1 MLRCARN
8 GDLVSLHPPAM
19 KHWFKDQ
26 HFRSLLKNSGYLA
39 MSRGIAAICSLAT
52 LALAGRGLGVMLFGM
67 LILITSYTRAAS
79 GIAKFQSWQ
88 LIVRYGGQGLAAGN
102 AEQFKS
108 STGFA
113 AALDILSGVVGM
125 IGAVLLLPFIAA
137 WVGIDQQYLWLAM
150 LYCTLLPTMGAASP
164 NGVLRTLDRFDLI
177 SWSSTLTPIS
187 RAVLA
192 ALAFLAHAPLSVYVG
207 IWFLTDLA
215 GDMYQWFLA
224 WRELRRH
231 GLHSGIRPTLNPTD
245 LPGAWRFA
253 IQINLA
259 TGVQTI
265 WGPIARLAVGGLLG
279 ATGAALFRIASS
291 LADSAQKPADLLGKA
306 FYPEIVRMDL
316 KSKKPWKLMLR
327 SSALATGIAA
337 LGVLILVIGGKPLI
351 GLLFGKDFLGAYE
364 PLMVLML
371 VPVLGVLSFPLAPM
385 LYALGKA
392 GGPLRA
398 KLIASV
404 VFFLSLGP
412 LSLAWGV
419 VGAAIAF
426 VLASAVNLAVMMLQ
440 IAREYRRLR
449 AA

>member
-1 MLRCARN
+1 
-8 GDLVSLHPPAM
+8 M
-19 KHWFKDQ
+19 KHWFRDQ
-26 HFRSLLKNSGYLA
+26 HFRSLLKNTSYLA
-39 MSRGIAAICSLAT
+39 ISRGIAAVCSLAT
-52 LALAGRGLGVMLFGM
+52 LAMAGRGLGVLLFGM

-79 GIAKFQSWQ
+79 GLAKFQSWQ

-102 AEQFKS
+102 PEQFKS

-113 AALDILSGVVGM
+113 AALDILSGVIGM
-125 IGAVLLLPFIAA
+125 IIAVALLPFIANL
-137 WVGIDQQYLWLAM
+137 VGISQQYLWLAM

-192 ALAFLAHAPLSVYVG
+192 LVAFISHAPLTVYVA
-207 IWFLTDLA
+207 IWFVTDLA

-231 GLHSGIRPTLNPTD
+231 DLHVGLRPTLRPTD
-245 LPGAWRFA
+245 LPGAWKFA

-259 TGVQTI
+259 VGVQTV

-316 KSKKPWKLMLR
+316 RTKKPWKLMFR
-327 SSALATGIAA
+327 SAALATAIAA

-351 GLLFGKDFLGAYE
+351 GLLFGKDFLGAYA

-392 GGPLRA
+392 GAPLRA
-398 KLIASV
+398 KIAASL
-404 VFFLSLGP
+404 VFFI
-412 LSLAWGV
+412 SLAPLCWAFGV
-419 VGAAIAF
+419 MGAAIAF
-426 VLASAVNLAVMMLQ
+426 VLANAVNVGIMIVQ
-440 IAREYRRLR
+440 VSGHYRRLR
-449 AA
+449 HT

>member
-1 MLRCARN
+1 
-8 GDLVSLHPPAM
+8 M
-19 KHWFKDQ
+19 KHWFEDQ
-26 HFRSLLKNSGYLA
+26 HFRSLLKNSSYLA
-39 MSRGIAAICSLAT
+39 ISRGVAAICSLAS
-52 LALAGRGLGVMLFGM
+52 LAMAGRGLGVLLFGT

-88 LIVRYGGQGLAAGN
+88 LIVRYGGQGLAAGDP
-102 AEQFKS
+102 EQFKS

-113 AALDILSGVVGM
+113 AALDILSGIVGM
-125 IGAVLLLPFIAA
+125 IAAVLLLPIVAGL
-137 WVGIDQQYLWLAM
+137 VGIDPQYWWLAM

-187 RAVLA
+187 RAILITA
-192 ALAFLAHAPLSVYVG
+192 AFMLGAPLPVYVA
-207 IWFLTDLA
+207 IWFITDLI
-215 GDMYQWFLA
+215 GDLYQWFLA

-231 GLHSGIRPTLNPTD
+231 DLHVGIRPTLKPTD

-253 IQINLA
+253 IQINLT
-259 TGVQTI
+259 TGVQTV

-279 ATGAALFRIASS
+279 PVGAALFRIASS

-316 KSKKPWKLMLR
+316 KSKQPWRLMLR
-327 SSALATGIAA
+327 SAALATAVA
-337 LGVLILVIGGKPLI
+337 VVAVLILVLGGKPLI
-351 GLLFGKDFLGAYE
+351 ELLFGKAFLGAYE
-364 PLMVLML
+364 PLMVLMV
-371 VPVLGVLSFPLAPM
+371 VPILGVLSFPLAPM

-398 KLIASV
+398 KLIASA
-404 VFFLSLGP
+404 VFFISLAP
-412 LSLAWGV
+412 LSLALGV

-426 VLASAVNLAVMMLQ
+426 VLASAVNVVVMMLQ
-440 IAREYRRLR
+440 LAGHYRRLR
-449 AA
+449 TT

>member
-1 MLRCARN
+1 
-8 GDLVSLHPPAM
+8 M

-26 HFRSLLKNSGYLA
+26 HLRSLLKNSSYLA
-39 MSRGIAAICSLAT
+39 VSRGIAAVCGIAT
-52 LALAGRGLGVMLFGM
+52 FAFAGRGLGVLLFGT
-67 LILITSYTRAAS
+67 LILITSYTKAAS

-102 AEQFKS
+102 PEQFKS

-113 AALDILSGVVGM
+113 AALDVLSGVAGM
-125 IGAVLLLPFIAA
+125 IVAVALLPFIAP
-137 WVGIDQQYLWLAM
+137 WVGIDPKYLWLGM
-150 LYCTLLPTMGAASP
+150 LYCALLPTMGAASP

-187 RAVLA
+187 RAILA
-192 ALAFLAHAPLSVYVG
+192 AAAFFAGAQLPVYVG
-207 IWFLTDLA
+207 IWFVTDLI
-215 GDMYQWFLA
+215 GDLYQWFLA
-224 WRELRRH
+224 WRELRRQ
-231 GLHSGIRPTLNPTD
+231 GLHAGIRPTLRPTD
-245 LPGAWRFA
+245 LPGAWKFA

-259 TGVQTI
+259 TGVQAI

-279 ATGAALFRIASS
+279 PVGAALFRVASS

-337 LGVLILVIGGKPLI
+337 VSILILILGGKPLI
-351 GLLFGKDFLGAYE
+351 SLLFGKDFLGAYE

-398 KLIASV
+398 RLIASII
-404 VFFLSLGP
+404 FFLALAP
-412 LSLAWGV
+412 LSLAFGV
-419 VGAAIAF
+419 VGAAVAF
-426 VLASAVNLAVMMLQ
+426 VLATAANLGVMIIQL
-440 IAREYRRLR
+440 AGHYRRLR
-449 AA
+449 AT

>member
-1 MLRCARN
+1 
-8 GDLVSLHPPAM
+8 M

-26 HFRSLLKNSGYLA
+26 HFRSLLKNSSYLA
-39 MSRGIAAICSLAT
+39 VSRGVAAVCSLAS
-52 LALAGRGLGVMLFGM
+52 LALAGRGLGVLLFGM

-79 GIAKFQSWQ
+79 GLAKFQSWQ
-88 LIVRYGGQGLAAGN
+88 LIVRYGGQGLAAGDP
-102 AEQFKS
+102 EQFKS

-113 AALDILSGVVGM
+113 AALDVLSGVIGM
-125 IGAVLLLPFIAA
+125 IVAVVLLPFIAP
-137 WVGIDQQYLWLAM
+137 WVGIDPQYLWLAM

-164 NGVLRTLDRFDLI
+164 TGVLRTLDRFDLI

-187 RAVLA
+187 RAILIA
-192 ALAFLAHAPLSVYVG
+192 AAFLAGAPLPVYVA
-207 IWFLTDLA
+207 IWFVTDLA
-215 GDMYQWFLA
+215 GDLYQWFLA

-245 LPGAWRFA
+245 LPGAWKFA

-259 TGVQTI
+259 VGVQTV

-327 SSALATGIAA
+327 GATLATAIAA
-337 LGVLILVIGGKPLI
+337 VGVLVLVIGGEPLI
-351 GLLFGKDFLGAYE
+351 RLLFGKDFLGAYE

-385 LYALGKA
+385 LYALGRA

-398 KLIASV
+398 KLIASA
-404 VFFLSLGP
+404 VFFASLAP
-412 LSLAWGV
+412 LSMAWGV
-419 VGAAIAF
+419 VGAAVAF
-426 VLASAVNLAVMMLQ
+426 VLASAVNVAVMMIQL
-440 IAREYRRLR
+440 ARQYRRLR
-449 AA
+449 SA